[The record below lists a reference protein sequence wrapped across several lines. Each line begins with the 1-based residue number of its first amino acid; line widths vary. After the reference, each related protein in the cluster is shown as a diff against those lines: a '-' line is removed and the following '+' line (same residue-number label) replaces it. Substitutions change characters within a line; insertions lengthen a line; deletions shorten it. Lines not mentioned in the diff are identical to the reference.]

1 MASEETIYTDGRY
14 LEHNPLWHEED
25 AGWKAR
31 NIELMIRKHGLA
43 PATIAEIGCG
53 AGGVLLALTNALGP
67 AVRATGFEVS
77 PQAFALAKPRETANV
92 EFRFG
97 QSLDEM
103 EERFDLVLVI
113 DVLEHLED
121 YFSFL
126 RQVRPLGHHKIF
138 HFPLDLSAQ
147 SALRSRPLMK
157 WREEVGHLHYFIK
170 ETALASLHETGYR
183 VIDSFYTN
191 TNLELG
197 NRGWKADLMK
207 WPRRMLLRLDPDL
220 AARLLGGFSLMV
232 LAE

>member
-1 MASEETIYTDGRY
+1 MASGETIYTDGRY

-31 NIELMIRKHGLA
+31 NIELMIQRHGLA
-43 PATIAEIGCG
+43 PTTIAEIGCG

-67 AVRATGFEVS
+67 AVRAKGFEVS

-92 EFRFG
+92 AFMYG
-97 QSLDEM
+97 QQLTEI

-121 YFSFL
+121 YFAFL
-126 RQVRPLGHHKIF
+126 RQVRPLGRYKIF

-147 SALRSRPLMK
+147 SVLRGRPLMK
-157 WREEVGHLHYFIK
+157 WRAEVGHLHYFVK
-170 ETALASLHETGYR
+170 ETALACLRETGYR
-183 VIDSFYTN
+183 VVDSFYTN
-191 TNLELG
+191 TNLELA

-207 WPRRMLLRLDPDL
+207 LPRRMLLRLHPDF

>member
-1 MASEETIYTDGRY
+1 MAGEETIYTDGRY
-14 LEHNPLWHEED
+14 LEHNPQWHEED
-25 AGWKAR
+25 AAWKAR
-31 NIELMIRKHGLA
+31 NIELMIRKHGLEST
-43 PATIAEIGCG
+43 TIAEIGCG
-53 AGGVLLALTNALGP
+53 AGGVLMALTNALGP
-67 AVRATGFEVS
+67 NVSATGFEVS
-77 PQAFALAKPRETANV
+77 PQAFELAKPRETANV
-92 EFRFG
+92 KFLFG
-97 QSLDEM
+97 QSLTEL

-126 RQVRPLGHHKIF
+126 RQVRPLGRHKIF

-147 SALRSRPLMK
+147 SVLRGRPLMK
-157 WREEVGHLHYFIK
+157 WRAEVGHLHYFVK
-170 ETALASLHETGYR
+170 ETALASLRETGYR

-207 WPRRMLLRLDPDL
+207 WPRRMLLRLHPDF
-220 AARLLGGFSLMV
+220 AVRLLGGFSLMV